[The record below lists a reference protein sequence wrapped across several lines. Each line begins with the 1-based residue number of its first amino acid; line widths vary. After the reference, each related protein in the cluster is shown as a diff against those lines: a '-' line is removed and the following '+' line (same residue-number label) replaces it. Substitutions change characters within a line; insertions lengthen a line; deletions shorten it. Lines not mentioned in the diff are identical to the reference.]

1 MFDPKTVSL
10 GIAPIGWCND
20 DMPEL
25 GAENTFQ
32 QTVSEMALAGF
43 TGCEIGN
50 KYPTDPAEL
59 KKALDLRGMRIASRW
74 YSSFILTRSME
85 EEEKD
90 FIANLDFLEAVGANH
105 INVSEQSYSI
115 QGKVDVPILTGGHK
129 HVMND
134 EEWDRFCKG
143 LNRLGQ
149 IASERGFKLCFHH
162 HMGTVVQTSEETD
175 RMMSNTDPRYVFLCY
190 DTGHFT
196 FAGEDPLAM
205 LKKYV
210 DRVGHVHLKDM
221 RLPVV
226 EEARKNNW
234 SFLQSVR
241 NGAFTVPGDG
251 NVDFDPVFKVLSD
264 ADYQGWLLVEAEQD
278 PAKANPLEYAIKGRT
293 YIRERWE
300 DPGPPHRV
308 SIPLFDIKQ
317 EMFPMTYFNKNK
329 ELKRGYN
336 AYIDES
342 TNYMGTLMNVGLL
355 VMEDG
360 DTYTYES
367 ADREVAILLFEGK
380 VTYEYAGKTVEADR
394 PNCFHHEAYCLLA
407 PKGTKITLTA
417 HSHSELYM
425 QDTLNEKDYEPVMYT
440 PETVQTQHAGSKGEL
455 MGAMEREIKTFF
467 DYDNAPFS
475 NMVLG
480 EVLNRPGKWSSYP
493 PHHHPQPEVY
503 FYRFDYP
510 HGFGAGFANG
520 DVYKT
525 EQNGCAVINHGFHS
539 QVVAPGYAMCYAWG
553 IRHLEGDPWLKTRI
567 DDKEHEWLWKPDAND
582 HIYPNH

>member
-162 HMGTVVQTSEETD
+162 HMATVVQTFEETKRLMD
-175 RMMSNTDPRYVFLCY
+175 NTDPRYVYLCF

-196 FAGEDPLAM
+196 FSKEDAVKAAKEFGP
-205 LKKYV
+205 
-210 DRVGHVHLKDM
+210 RIGHVHLKDIRPDM
-221 RLPVV
+221 M
-226 EEARKNNW
+226 EKAYAEGFKFRKAV
-234 SFLQSVR
+234 LE
-241 NGAFTVPGDG
+241 GCFTIPGDG
-251 NVDFDPVFKVLSD
+251 CVDYPGVFKALHD
-264 ADYQGWLLVEAEQD
+264 AHYEGWFIVEAEQD
-278 PAKANPLEYAIKGRT
+278 PAKANPLEYAKMARE
-293 YIRERWE
+293 YIR
-300 DPGPPHRV
+300 
-308 SIPLFDIKQ
+308 K
-317 EMFPMTYFNKNK
+317 T
-329 ELKRGYN
+329 
-336 AYIDES
+336 
-342 TNYMGTLMNVGLL
+342 
-355 VMEDG
+355 
-360 DTYTYES
+360 
-367 ADREVAILLFEGK
+367 
-380 VTYEYAGKTVEADR
+380 AG
-394 PNCFHHEAYCLLA
+394 
-407 PKGTKITLTA
+407 I
-417 HSHSELYM
+417 
-425 QDTLNEKDYEPVMYT
+425 
-440 PETVQTQHAGSKGEL
+440 
-455 MGAMEREIKTFF
+455 
-467 DYDNAPFS
+467 
-475 NMVLG
+475 
-480 EVLNRPGKWSSYP
+480 
-493 PHHHPQPEVY
+493 
-503 FYRFDYP
+503 
-510 HGFGAGFANG
+510 
-520 DVYKT
+520 
-525 EQNGCAVINHGFHS
+525 
-539 QVVAPGYAMCYAWG
+539 
-553 IRHLEGDPWLKTRI
+553 
-567 DDKEHEWLWKPDAND
+567 
-582 HIYPNH
+582 